1 LGRSTIDVLF
11 KAPDVKLVAL
21 FSPEHGIRGLA
32 DEKVSDSKDEV
43 TGLPVYSLYGETR
56 RPKPEQLKDL
66 DALVYDIQDVGVRF
80 YTYTA
85 TLGNVLEEA
94 AKVKL
99 PVFVLD
105 RPNPINGVDVE
116 GPVADADKF
125 SFTSYYAIPVRYGM
139 TIGELARFFNE
150 EKHIGADLRV
160 IQIENWRRAMWL
172 DSTGLTWINPSP
184 NMRSLT
190 EATLYPGIGLLET
203 TNVSV
208 GRGTDTPFEVVGAPW
223 IDGAKLAT
231 YLNARRIAGV
241 RFIPIRFKPTTSV
254 FKTEEC
260 GGVNILITDRAR
272 FQPVVTGIEI
282 AIALH
287 SLYPSD
293 WKADSYLRLLVN
305 ADALERLKRGDSA
318 EELVRSWAKGLE
330 DFRKQRARA
339 LLYQ

>member
-1 LGRSTIDVLF
+1 
-11 KAPDVKLVAL
+11 
-21 FSPEHGIRGLA
+21 
-32 DEKVSDSKDEV
+32 
-43 TGLPVYSLYGETR
+43 
-56 RPKPEQLKDL
+56 
-66 DALVYDIQDVGVRF
+66 
-80 YTYTA
+80 
-85 TLGNVLEEA
+85 
-94 AKVKL
+94 
-99 PVFVLD
+99 
-105 RPNPINGVDVE
+105 
-116 GPVADADKF
+116 
-125 SFTSYYAIPVRYGM
+125 
-139 TIGELARFFNE
+139 
-150 EKHIGADLRV
+150 V

-223 IDGAKLAT
+223 IDGGKLAT

-254 FKTEEC
+254 FKNEEC

-282 AIALH
+282 AVALH

-305 ADALERLKRGDSA
+305 ADALERLKRGESA
-318 EELVRSWAKGLE
+318 EELARSWAKGLD